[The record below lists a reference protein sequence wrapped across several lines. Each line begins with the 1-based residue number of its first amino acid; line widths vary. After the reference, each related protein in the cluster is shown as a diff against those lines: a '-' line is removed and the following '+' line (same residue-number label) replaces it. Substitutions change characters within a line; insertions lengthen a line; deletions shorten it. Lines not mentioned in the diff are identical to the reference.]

1 MMMEDDDSNSE
12 KQDMNTSETNHSLV
26 MDANQSNTEKSN
38 TSQDSCK
45 APLSMVRKAILFKNV
60 SLSFTL

>member
-12 KQDMNTSETNHSLV
+12 KQDMNTSETIHSLV

-38 TSQDSCK
+38 TSQDNGK
-45 APLSMVRKAILFKNV
+45 APLSLVRKAILFKNV